1 MRHYPSLPEIVA
13 AVEALL
19 LPRRKKAPQGRKPRY
34 SDELIIALAVYQH
47 LWRFRYAQDLLYWL
61 RTHGHQVPA
70 PATFCE
76 RKAQLLGQVILAVKA
91 LAGLYNPAP
100 CLRMDSKK
108 LPTAALARA
117 KRVRL
122 PGRIGRDHA
131 NRTYFYGLRLHAL
144 VDDQGFLRRV
154 LLYPAHKHDVVV
166 AARLLQ
172 GLSYVVVTGDKGYL
186 SRALKAQAARQG
198 VDLIARHKRN
208 MRPHTRREQYFLRG
222 HRMVESVFSSL
233 DRLGLSERPY
243 RKTQGLVFHLYAV
256 LLGYGLLKLMEH
268 NPAWRLLL
276 AQLGGMWLVA
286 FPNWGVPS
294 SFTLFATARFYSVI
308 LACGALFHAHHHAKN
323 EKPTL
328 PGLQMPWPAPARPL
342 RGLRRAYKS
351 KGQALPRRCPLARC
365 ESLLRPQGRGWLP
378 KVPEGKTCRPW
389 TVYQPEV
396 HQA

>member
-70 PATFCE
+70 PSTFCE
-76 RKAQLLGQVILAVKA
+76 RKAQLLGQMILAVKA
-91 LAGLYNPAP
+91 LAGLYNPTP

-122 PGRIGRDHA
+122 PGRIGWDHA
-131 NRTYFYGLRLHAL
+131 NRAYFYGLRLHAL

-154 LLYPAHKHDVVV
+154 LLCPAHEHDVVV
-166 AARLLQ
+166 APRLLR

-186 SRALKAQAARQG
+186 SQALKARAARQG
-198 VDLIARHKRN
+198 VDLIAKRKRN
-208 MRPHTRREQYFLRG
+208 MRPHTGRERYFLRG

-243 RKTQGLVFHLYAV
+243 RKTQGLIFHLYAV

-268 NPAWRLLL
+268 NPAWRLLVAL
-276 AQLGGMWLVA
+276 FGGMRLVA
-286 FPNWGVPS
+286 LPNWGQYMPS
-294 SFTLFATARFYSVI
+294 CATS
-308 LACGALFHAHHHAKN
+308 
-323 EKPTL
+323 
-328 PGLQMPWPAPARPL
+328 
-342 RGLRRAYKS
+342 
-351 KGQALPRRCPLARC
+351 
-365 ESLLRPQGRGWLP
+365 
-378 KVPEGKTCRPW
+378 
-389 TVYQPEV
+389 
-396 HQA
+396 

>member
-34 SDELIIALAVYQH
+34 SDERIIALAVYQH
-47 LWRFRYAQDLLYWL
+47 LGRFRYAQDLLYWL

-122 PGRIGRDHA
+122 PGRIGRDYA

-186 SRALKAQAARQG
+186 SRALKAQVAWQG

-222 HRMVESVFSSL
+222 QRMVESVFSSL

-256 LLGYGLLKLMEH
+256 LLGYGLFKLMEH

-286 FPNWGVPS
+286 FPNWGYVDYS
-294 SFTLFATARFYSVI
+294 HKTA
-308 LACGALFHAHHHAKN
+308 ALF
-323 EKPTL
+323 P
-328 PGLQMPWPAPARPL
+328 
-342 RGLRRAYKS
+342 
-351 KGQALPRRCPLARC
+351 
-365 ESLLRPQGRGWLP
+365 
-378 KVPEGKTCRPW
+378 
-389 TVYQPEV
+389 
-396 HQA
+396 